1 MCGYVEPPKGTFNV
15 CLCPADGLVSARRR
29 VSEQATVGR
38 AQRGERVGPP
48 RLENLNA
55 PAETGSTLAQHEYE
69 AKFLEIDAEGVR
81 NHLRAAGAERI
92 FDRTM
97 FTRLIFEN
105 DAVQGEQWLRLR
117 DEGGKTTLT
126 LKQVTDATHING
138 TTEIE
143 VEVSDL
149 DKTAELLKALG
160 LRQVRF
166 QQNYREE
173 WRLGEVTYDID
184 TWPDLPTFLEVEGTS
199 EQAVRGAVAS
209 LGLDYDEARFGG
221 IDLIYKS
228 ELGRDILAEPTL
240 LFA

>member
-1 MCGYVEPPKGTFNV
+1 M
-15 CLCPADGLVSARRR
+15 
-29 VSEQATVGR
+29 
-38 AQRGERVGPP
+38 
-48 RLENLNA
+48 
-55 PAETGSTLAQHEYE
+55 AQHEYE
-69 AKFLEIDAEGVR
+69 AKFLAIDVDAVR
-81 NHLRAAGAERI
+81 DHLRSAGAERV
-92 FDRTM
+92 FDKTL

-117 DEGGKTTLT
+117 DEGGRTTLT

-149 DKTAELLKALG
+149 EKTAELLTALG
-160 LRQVRF
+160 LRQVRY

-173 WRLGEVTYDID
+173 WRLGDVTYDLD
-184 TWPDLPTFLEVEGTS
+184 TWPDLPTFLEVESTS
-199 EQAVRGAVAS
+199 EDAVRKAVAE
-209 LGLDYDEARFGG
+209 LGLDYGQARFGS

-240 LFA
+240 LFTQPAS

>member
-1 MCGYVEPPKGTFNV
+1 M
-15 CLCPADGLVSARRR
+15 
-29 VSEQATVGR
+29 
-38 AQRGERVGPP
+38 
-48 RLENLNA
+48 
-55 PAETGSTLAQHEYE
+55 AQHEYE
-69 AKFLEIDAEGVR
+69 AKFLEIDADAVR
-81 NHLRAAGAERI
+81 DRLRAAGAELA
-92 FDRTM
+92 FDKTL

-143 VEVSDL
+143 IEVNDL
-149 DKTAELLKALG
+149 ERTAELLAALG
-160 LRQVRF
+160 LRQVRY

-173 WRLGEVTYDID
+173 WQLDGVSYDFD
-184 TWPDLPTFLEVEGTS
+184 TWPDLPTFLEIESSS
-199 EQAVRGAVAS
+199 EEAVRKAVAS
-209 LGLDYDEARFGG
+209 LGLDYTEARFGS

-228 ELGRDILAEPTL
+228 EQGRDILAEPTL

>member
-1 MCGYVEPPKGTFNV
+1 M
-15 CLCPADGLVSARRR
+15 
-29 VSEQATVGR
+29 
-38 AQRGERVGPP
+38 AQ
-48 RLENLNA
+48 N
-55 PAETGSTLAQHEYE
+55 EYE
-69 AKFLEIDAEGVR
+69 AKFLAVDVDA
-81 NHLRAAGAERI
+81 LRDRLRTAGAEQV
-92 FDRTM
+92 FAKTM

-143 VEVSDL
+143 IEVNNL
-149 DKTAELLKALG
+149 ETTAELLKALG
-160 LRQVRF
+160 LRQVRY

-173 WRLGEVTYDID
+173 WQLDGVAYDFD
-184 TWPDLPTFLEVEGTS
+184 TWPDLLTFLEIEGSS
-199 EQAVRGAVAS
+199 EEAVRGAVAW
-209 LGLDYDEARFGG
+209 LGLDYGEARFGS

-228 ELGRDILAEPTL
+228 ELGRNILAEPTL

>member
-1 MCGYVEPPKGTFNV
+1 M
-15 CLCPADGLVSARRR
+15 
-29 VSEQATVGR
+29 
-38 AQRGERVGPP
+38 
-48 RLENLNA
+48 
-55 PAETGSTLAQHEYE
+55 AQHEYE
-69 AKFLEIDAEGVR
+69 AKFLGIEVDA
-81 NHLRAAGAERI
+81 LRDQLKAAGGDQI
-92 FDRTM
+92 FPKTM

-105 DAVQGEQWLRLR
+105 DSVQGEQWLRLR

-149 DKTAELLKALG
+149 EKTAELLKALG
-160 LRQVRF
+160 LRQVRY

-173 WRLGEVTYDID
+173 WQLGDITYDLD
-184 TWPDLPTFLEVEGTS
+184 TWPDLPTFLEVEGPS
-199 EQAVRGAVAS
+199 EQAVRTAVAE
-209 LGLDYDEARFGG
+209 LGLDYNEARFGS

-228 ELGRDILAEPTL
+228 ELNRDILAETTL